1 MGQAEEFLRRARIH
15 LERVRDAAPDPTD
28 WFDLTIYGFYCVE
41 AAVMAAASFAGF
53 TVDKTHPAKAA
64 AARSLARSHGL
75 PDVSALLATL
85 NAARK
90 ATAYGDRPLPPLD
103 PAQLLKEAEQ
113 YVDAVANL
121 IGS

>member
-1 MGQAEEFLRRARIH
+1 MGQAEEFLRRARNH
-15 LERVRDAAPDPTD
+15 LERVRDAAQDPTD

-41 AAVMAAASFAGF
+41 AAVMAAAAF
-53 TVDKTHPAKAA
+53 TGVAVEKTHPAKAA
-64 AARSLARSHGL
+64 AARSLAHRHGL
-75 PDVSALLATL
+75 PDVSALLGTL

-103 PAQLLKEAEQ
+103 PAQLLREVEQ

-121 IGS
+121 IGT